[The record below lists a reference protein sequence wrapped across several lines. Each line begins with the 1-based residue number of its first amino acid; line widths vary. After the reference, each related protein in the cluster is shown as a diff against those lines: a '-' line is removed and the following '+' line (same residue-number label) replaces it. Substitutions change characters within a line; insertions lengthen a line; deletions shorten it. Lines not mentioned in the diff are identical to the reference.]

1 MISQSRVGDDEDL
14 SDPISLSEASEANL
28 RVLDKLSTDE
38 LKKRGRASRSV
49 ASSTCA
55 QDDGDSRLGNRSDRG
70 SREDDLELW

>member
-38 LKKRGRASRSV
+38 LKGRVGIKEDEIKRSV
-49 ASSTCA
+49 CVF
-55 QDDGDSRLGNRSDRG
+55 D
-70 SREDDLELW
+70 